1 MEIWPGLQGRLDWRL
16 EFMLYNIS
24 IHLSRLHK
32 ILLHCKQ
39 ICGQMM
45 ESVRLTRALPA
56 LR

>member
-1 MEIWPGLQGRLDWRL
+1 
-16 EFMLYNIS
+16 MLYNIS